1 MTVDQMILLLI
12 LLAALICFITERWR
26 YDIVALLALLAAT
39 LTGIVRAET
48 AFSGFGHAAVI
59 TVTAVLVVGRA
70 LQNSGLVDF
79 LASYALKVG
88 DRPTAQVFALSG
100 VVAVL
105 SAFMNNVGALALLL
119 PVAVRMARTGSHPP
133 SLLLMP
139 LAFGSL
145 LGGMTTLIGTPP
157 NIIIATFR
165 TRTNQDAFG
174 MFDFSFV
181 GIGVALTGI
190 LYLSIVGWRLVPRR
204 KGQRSP
210 EELFQI
216 DDYVSEVRVT
226 NDSKLIGKFLS
237 DLEETVEHDVSI
249 VGLIRGE
256 RRLLAPSK
264 YETLQGGDVLMV
276 EGDSNAL
283 KALLDKAKFELVGD
297 KSEDGLELGSEEV
310 DVVEAIVRPNSAL
323 IGNTIW
329 TFQLRW
335 RYGINLLGVAREGSR
350 LQQRLKN
357 IRFQAGDVLLLQGPS
372 ATLQETL
379 SVLGCL
385 PLAERGL
392 RFGPRR
398 LLLALTIFGSAI
410 AALAAGLVTA
420 PIALV
425 SAAVLMVLFKLVSLR
440 EAYDSI
446 DWPVIVMLGAMLPVG
461 SAMDTTGAADWV
473 AHVLLQVS
481 AQLSPALTL
490 ALVLFAVMFLSDVVN
505 NAAAAVL
512 MAPVAVGVAQ
522 GMGASVDPFLMAVA
536 IGASCAFLTPIGHQ
550 SNTLILGPGGYK
562 FSDYFRVGLPLEIL
576 IVVVS
581 LPLIL
586 HFWPLGI

>member
-1 MTVDQMILLLI
+1 MTVEQIILLLI
-12 LLAALICFITERWR
+12 LLAALICFVTERWR

-39 LTGIVRAET
+39 LTGIVPAEA

-79 LASYALKVG
+79 LAGYALKVG
-88 DRPTAQVFALSG
+88 DRPTLQVFALSG
-100 VVAVL
+100 VVAIL

-119 PVAVRMARTGSHPP
+119 PVAIRMARNGGHPP

-157 NIIIATFR
+157 NIIISAFR
-165 TRTNQDAFG
+165 AETNQASFR
-174 MFDFSFV
+174 MFDFSPV
-181 GIGVALTGI
+181 GIGIALCGV
-190 LYLSIVGWRLVPRR
+190 LYLSIIGWRLVPRR
-204 KGQRSP
+204 KGQLSP

-216 DDYVSEVRVT
+216 DDYVSEVRVPD
-226 NDSKLIGKFLS
+226 DSKLAGQFLS
-237 DLEETVEHDVSI
+237 DLEEIVEHDVSV
-249 VGLIRGE
+249 VGLVRGE
-256 RRLLAPSK
+256 RRLLVPSK
-264 YETLQGGDVLMV
+264 YEILQGGDVLMV

-283 KALLDKAKFELVGD
+283 KGLLDKAKLELVGD

-310 DVVEAIVRPNSAL
+310 GVIEAIVRPNSAL

-335 RYGINLLGVAREGSR
+335 RYGLNLLGVAREGER
-350 LQQRLKN
+350 LQQRLKD
-357 IRFQAGDVLLLQGPS
+357 ICFQPGDVLLLQGPS

-398 LLLALTIFGSAI
+398 LLLSVAIFALTIGT
-410 AALAAGLVTA
+410 LAAGLVTA

-425 SAAVLMVLFKLVSLR
+425 GAAVLMVLFKLVSLR

-461 SAMDTTGAADWV
+461 AAMDTTGAADLV
-473 AHVLLQVS
+473 ARGLLQIS
-481 AQLSPALTL
+481 AQLYPAATL
-490 ALVLFAVMFLSDVVN
+490 ALVLVCVMVLSDVIN

-512 MAPVAVGVAQ
+512 MAPVAVGVAH

-562 FSDYFRVGLPLEIL
+562 FADYFRVGLPLEIL
-576 IVVVS
+576 IVSVAI
-581 LPLIL
+581 PLIL
-586 HFWPLGI
+586 YFWPLGM